1 MNGLKVAIIGGGSSY
16 TPEIIEGLIK
26 KKATFP
32 LTELVLFDLPEA
44 INKLTT
50 MAELSKRMFKRAKL
64 DLKVTHTTDRKA
76 ALLNAHYVLSQF
88 RAGGL
93 NARILD
99 ERIPLKH
106 GLIGQ
111 ETVGPGGFAKA
122 LRTIPVTLDLCKDM
136 ETYCPNA
143 WLVNFTNPS
152 GMVTEAVINHTSIS
166 TVGLCN
172 VPIGLK
178 FLSARLLNVD
188 PEEISIDYI
197 GLNHLVWGESVYLN
211 GEEVTEKVL
220 ELMANATPSMKN
232 IQGAKWDPVFLKSLG
247 MVPCDYH
254 RYYYLTDEMYQ
265 IEKEQASLKG
275 TRGEIVKKLDE
286 ELFTIYSQPNLDEK
300 PEQLSQRGGAYYS
313 VAAINLIDS
322 IHNDRKD
329 IQPVNVRNN
338 GAISNLP
345 DHVVIETNA
354 IIGKKV
360 LKPLATGKAPLK
372 IAGLLQAVKAYE
384 ELTIQAAITGDYHTA
399 LQALCA
405 NPLVQSANA
414 AKNVLD
420 ELLEAHKEYL
430 PHFQTTLQFLR

>member
-26 KKATFP
+26 KQATFP

-50 MAELSKRMFKRAKL
+50 MAELAKRMFKRAKV
-64 DLKVTHTTDRKA
+64 DVKVELTTDRKT
-76 ALLNAHYVLSQF
+76 ALMNARYVLSQF
-88 RAGGL
+88 RVGGL
-93 NARILD
+93 DARILD
-99 ERIPLKH
+99 ETIPLKH

-122 LRTIPVTLDLCKDM
+122 LRTIPVTLDICKDM
-136 ETYCPNA
+136 EAYCPNA

-152 GMVTEAVINHTSIS
+152 GMVTEAVVNHTSIS

-178 FLSARLLNVD
+178 FLSARLLDVD
-188 PEEISIDYI
+188 PEEVSIDYI
-197 GLNHLVWGESVYLN
+197 GLNHLVWGKSVYLN
-211 GEEVTEKVL
+211 GEEVTDKVL
-220 ELMANATPSMKN
+220 ELMSDAAPSMKN
-232 IQGAKWDPVFLKSLG
+232 IQGAKWDRTFLKSLG

-254 RYYYLTDEMYQ
+254 RYYYLTDEMFQ
-265 IEKEQASLKG
+265 IEKEQACQKG

-286 ELFTIYSQPNLDEK
+286 ELFNIYSQPSLDQK

-354 IIGKKV
+354 IIGKKDM
-360 LKPLATGKAPLK
+360 KPLAVGK
-372 IAGLLQAVKAYE
+372 G
-384 ELTIQAAITGDYHTA
+384 T
-399 LQALCA
+399 
-405 NPLVQSANA
+405 
-414 AKNVLD
+414 
-420 ELLEAHKEYL
+420 LENFGTYPGSKSL
-430 PHFQTTLQFLR
+430 

>member
-26 KKATFP
+26 KQATFP

-50 MAELSKRMFKRAKL
+50 MAELSKRMFKRAKV
-64 DLKVTHTTDRKA
+64 DVKVVHTSDRKM

-93 NARILD
+93 DARILD
-99 ERIPLKH
+99 EKIPLKH

-136 ETYCPNA
+136 ETYCPDA

-152 GMVTEAVINHTSIS
+152 GMVTEAVVNHTSIS

-178 FLSARLLNVD
+178 FLSARLLDVD

-197 GLNHLVWGESVYLN
+197 GLNHLVWGKSVYLY
-211 GEEVTEKVL
+211 GEEVTDKVL
-220 ELMANATPSMKN
+220 ELMSDVAPSMKN
-232 IQGAKWDPVFLKSLG
+232 IQGAKWNPTFLKSLG

-254 RYYYLTDEMYQ
+254 RYYYLTDEMFQ

-275 TRGEIVKKLDE
+275 TRGEIVKKLDK
-286 ELFTIYSQPNLDEK
+286 ELFEIYSQPSLNQK

-338 GAISNLP
+338 GTISNLP

-354 IIGKKV
+354 IIGKKD
-360 LKPLATGKAPLK
+360 LTPLVIGKAPLK
-372 IAGLLQAVKAYE
+372 ISGLIQAVKAYE
-384 ELTIQAAITGDYHTA
+384 QLTIQAAITGDYHTA
-399 LQALCA
+399 LQALSA
-405 NPLVQSANA
+405 NPLIHSANA
-414 AKNVLD
+414 AKKVLD
-420 ELLEAHKEYL
+420 ELLEAHKDYL
-430 PHFQTTLQFLR
+430 PQFQSMLSR

>member
-1 MNGLKVAIIGGGSSY
+1 MDGLKVAIIGGGSSY

-26 KKATFP
+26 KQATFP

-50 MAELSKRMFKRAKL
+50 MAELSKRMFKRAKI
-64 DLKVTHTTDRKA
+64 DVKVEHTTDRKA

-99 ERIPLKH
+99 EKIPLKH
-106 GLIGQ
+106 GVIGQ

-188 PEEISIDYI
+188 AEEVSIDYI

-286 ELFTIYSQPNLDEK
+286 ELFTIYNQPNLDEK
-300 PEQLSQRGGAYYS
+300 PDQLSQRGGAYYS

-372 IAGLLQAVKAYE
+372 ISGLLQAVKAYE

-405 NPLVQSANA
+405 NPLVHSANA

-430 PHFQTTLQFLR
+430 PQYCNG